1 MTQICVSLT
10 EPTTAEVID
19 RMADLADVADLYE
32 VRGDLVNDPDL
43 LTILRARTKPIVF
56 TCRSATEGGR
66 WTDTETRRRML
77 LLEAVKRG
85 FDFVDVEYG
94 SDFMDVVVEKSG
106 NGLIVSHHDLKGM
119 PEDLEGLYT
128 SMVRRGA
135 DIVKLAVTPSGLR
148 DVARLLGLAAKIAA
162 GGGKRPLI
170 PIALGPYGILTR
182 VLAGR
187 FAAPFTYACAARGA
201 EAADGQ
207 IPAATMLGSYRVHQ
221 ITARTHV
228 YGVLGSDVVRSPSP
242 AVHNA
247 AFAARNLDA
256 VYVPLQAPSLDDF
269 LAALPTLGLSGFS
282 VTRPFKVEVLT
293 RLHEVEELAAVSGSV
308 NTVVVQG
315 GFMRGSSTD
324 GTGVLVPLR
333 KRLDVKGRR
342 VVVIGT
348 GGAARAAALALKRRG
363 ANVAVLGRDPAKAAT
378 VAAAVGVSHGPIAA
392 LPGVAWE
399 VLVNA
404 TPVGSVRGPGETPIP
419 LNMLRP
425 GAFVFDM
432 VYEPKETRLMREART
447 LGCTVIGGLEML
459 VAQAVPQ
466 FETWTGH
473 EAPVEV
479 MQQAA
484 DAAIQE
490 ARG

>member
-1 MTQICVSLT
+1 
-10 EPTTAEVID
+10 
-19 RMADLADVADLYE
+19 MA
-32 VRGDLVNDPDL
+32 
-43 LTILRARTKPIVF
+43 
-56 TCRSATEGGR
+56 
-66 WTDTETRRRML
+66 
-77 LLEAVKRG
+77 
-85 FDFVDVEYG
+85 
-94 SDFMDVVVEKSG
+94 
-106 NGLIVSHHDLKGM
+106 
-119 PEDLEGLYT
+119 
-128 SMVRRGA
+128 
-135 DIVKLAVTPSGLR
+135 
-148 DVARLLGLAAKIAA
+148 
-162 GGGKRPLI
+162 
-170 PIALGPYGILTR
+170 
-182 VLAGR
+182 
-187 FAAPFTYACAARGA
+187 
-201 EAADGQ
+201 
-207 IPAATMLGSYRVHQ
+207 GSYRVRQ
-221 ITARTHV
+221 LTTRTHV
-228 YGVLGSDVVRSPSP
+228 YGVLGSDVAGSPSP

-247 AFAARNLDA
+247 AFAARSLDA
-256 VYVPLQAPSLDDF
+256 VYVPLQAASLDDF

-282 VTRPFKVEVLT
+282 VTRPFKVEILP

-315 GFMRGSSTD
+315 AFLRGSSTD

-392 LPGVAWE
+392 LPGVAFD

-404 TPVGSVRGPGETPIP
+404 TPVGSARAPDETPVP
-419 LNMLRP
+419 SSMLRP
-425 GAFVFDM
+425 GALVFDM
-432 VYEPKETRLMREART
+432 VYDPQETRLMREART

-484 DAAIQE
+484 EAAILE
-490 ARG
+490 PRG